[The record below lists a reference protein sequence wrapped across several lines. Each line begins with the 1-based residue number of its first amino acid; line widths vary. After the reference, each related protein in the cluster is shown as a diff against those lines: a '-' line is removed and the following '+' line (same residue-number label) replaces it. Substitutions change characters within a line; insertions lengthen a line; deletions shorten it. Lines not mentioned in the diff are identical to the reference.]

1 MTGLDTDTIAAIAT
15 ARGNGPVGIIRLS
28 GPDSLAIAITLSG
41 SELKPRYAHYRSFFD
56 SEGQTIDSGL
66 AIYFPL
72 SLIHI

>member
-28 GPDSLAIAITLSG
+28 GPDSHAIAYALSG
-41 SELKPRYAHYRSFFD
+41 SEL
-56 SEGQTIDSGL
+56 T
-66 AIYFPL
+66 L